1 MRETVYKQDKE
12 ETKKKRRIVAFV
24 NWKMAKVAQILTFV
38 VIFFLFMHKTNMPS
52 QNVERT
58 SVKHSLKVPV
68 PLFFL
73 NFDVIC
79 DVVLMIMMKMMMM
92 TMMMMMRETVY
103 KHDEEETRK
112 KKRIVAFLTWKIPK
126 LAQIL
131 QSSGLCLLQHFA
143 HDEG

>member
-1 MRETVYKQDKE
+1 MPKL
-12 ETKKKRRIVAFV
+12 
-24 NWKMAKVAQILTFV
+24 AQILTFV
-38 VIFFLFMHKTNMPS
+38 VIFFLFMYKTNMPS

-58 SVKHSLKVPV
+58 SVKHSLKVPA

-73 NFDVIC
+73 NFDVTC

-92 TMMMMMRETVY
+92 TMMMMMMMMMMMIRETVY

-131 QSSGLCLLQHFA
+131 QSGGLCLLQHFA